1 MSRIQ
6 NTLSHLSEQGKKAL
20 VPYFVAGDP
29 NPAIT
34 VDMMHKQVS
43 AGADII
49 ELGIA
54 FSDPMAEGPT
64 IQRAHERALEHNIS
78 LRDTLS
84 LVAEFRQQDK
94 STPVVLMGYA
104 NPIEVIGYETF
115 ALEAQAAGVDGVLV
129 VDLPPEEAGDFQVI
143 LKQHDIDIIF
153 LIAPTTAQS
162 RIEQIVSL
170 ATGYLYYVSLKGV
183 TGAGHLDVESVKS
196 KLSDIRSVT
205 DLPICVG
212 FGIKDEKSAKQI
224 SQLADGAVVGSA
236 IVDRMSAASS
246 PEQAL
251 DDVYDFLSGIR
262 QAMDTK

>member
-6 NTLSHLSEQGKKAL
+6 TTMSQLAQQGKKAL

-29 NPAIT
+29 SPSIT

-64 IQRAHERALEHNIS
+64 IQLAHERALEHNIS
-78 LRDTLS
+78 LRDTLA
-84 LVAEFRQQDK
+84 LVKEFRQKD
-94 STPVVLMGYA
+94 SDTPVVLMGYA

-115 ALEAQAAGVDGVLV
+115 AEEAQKAGVDGVLV
-129 VDLPPEEAGDFQVI
+129 VDLPPEEAGDFQAI
-143 LKQHDIDIIF
+143 LKQRQIDIIF
-153 LIAPTTAQS
+153 LIAPTTAKS
-162 RIEQIVSL
+162 RIAQIVSL

-183 TGAGHLDVESVKS
+183 TGAGHLDVDSVKE
-196 KLSDIRSVT
+196 KVAEIRST
-205 DLPICVG
+205 TELPICVG
-212 FGIKDEKSAKQI
+212 FGIKDEQSAKQI

-236 IVDRMSAASS
+236 IVDRMAAASS
-246 PEQAL
+246 EQQAL
-251 DDVYDFLSGIR
+251 DDVYEFLSGIR
-262 QAMDTK
+262 QAMDS